1 MSDVLYWCKRCDK
14 VEIDRERL
22 PAKECSNCG
31 RIMVETEMPY
41 SFYQNIGEEKVL
53 SDLKKKYQKVE
64 QIKPENRDLTQLK
77 DDIRAIRKYLWYF
90 VVLSIIGL
98 SDGLISV
105 IVSLARK

>member
-22 PAKECSNCG
+22 PAKECSNCV

-53 SDLKKKYQKVE
+53 SDLK
-64 QIKPENRDLTQLK
+64 
-77 DDIRAIRKYLWYF
+77 
-90 VVLSIIGL
+90 
-98 SDGLISV
+98 
-105 IVSLARK
+105 